1 MQLLQIFRLWNR
13 TTEVVN
19 EDGSRAVG
27 LQQRPK
33 EPLQEGDELLVLLGL
48 AHLGGQGRE
57 TQSLGDEGTP
67 SEHQRLERP
76 ASHRL
81 HTEAAYYSV
90 CTESPPQ
97 MTAGFEMRPLL

>member
-1 MQLLQIFRLWNR
+1 MQLLQILGLWNR

-48 AHLGGQGRE
+48 AHLGGEGRE
-57 TQSLGDEGTP
+57 TQSLGDKGTS
-67 SEHQRLERP
+67 SEHQRLKKT
-76 ASHRL
+76 ASHCL
-81 HTEAAYYSV
+81 HTEAAYCSV
-90 CTESPPQ
+90 CAESPLE
-97 MTAGFEMRPLL
+97 MTTGFDMRSLL